1 MNSSESCLVIIV
13 LAIGGYILL
22 VFMNRRAFL
31 QRLYAARD
39 AYQAAL
45 AELKANPTN
54 PDIKQKTLELGRIYS
69 AVTRQNKTVTLFD
82 EMALS
87 NDINAATAAATVA
100 APAAAPIA
108 AAVDRPT
115 AEERLSKLNDLRL
128 RGVISEAEYT
138 EKRQKILDEM

>member
-1 MNSSESCLVIIV
+1 
-13 LAIGGYILL
+13 
-22 VFMNRRAFL
+22 
-31 QRLYAARD
+31 
-39 AYQAAL
+39 
-45 AELKANPTN
+45 
-54 PDIKQKTLELGRIYS
+54 
-69 AVTRQNKTVTLFD
+69 
-82 EMALS
+82 MALS

-108 AAVDRPT
+108 AVVDRPT